1 MKSTL
6 IHGLVLA
13 TVLLVSSCDTE
24 SIRVSDTIS
33 TRQYSFSNYEA
44 LELSGDFNAFI
55 TFSET
60 EERIEIEANDNI
72 QSKIR
77 VSQDGNT
84 LKIRLENNVALRGN
98 ATMNAYITTRN
109 ISRYR
114 ISGDSSVEL
123 ENLLVANTVTVDV
136 LGDSSFY
143 GELDTNNLS
152 VDVKGDSVI
161 DVFGTA
167 GTANVDLSG
176 DSTIKDYDLAV
187 EDLTIDMSGDSSA
200 YLSVNGTID
209 IDASGDSALNYRGDA
224 EIIRQRLSGD
234 SRIQKRD

>member
-6 IHGLVLA
+6 IHGLILA

-44 LELSGDFNAFI
+44 LELSGDFNAFV

-84 LKIRLENNVALRGN
+84 LKIRLENNIALRGN
-98 ATMNAYITTRN
+98 TTMNAHITTRN

-114 ISGDSSVEL
+114 VSGDSSVEL

-136 LGDSSFY
+136 LGDSRFY

-152 VDVKGDSVI
+152 VDVKGDSVV

-176 DSTIKDYDLAV
+176 DGTIKDYDLAV

-224 EIIRQRLSGD
+224 EIIRQRLTGD

>member
-6 IHGLVLA
+6 IHGLLLA

-44 LELSGDFNAFI
+44 LELSGDFNAFV

-109 ISRYR
+109 VSRYR
-114 ISGDSSVEL
+114 VSGDSSVEL
-123 ENLLVANTVTVDV
+123 ENLLIANTVTVDL
-136 LGDSSFY
+136 LGDSRFY

-176 DSTIKDYDLAV
+176 DSTIKDYDLGV

>member
-6 IHGLVLA
+6 IHGLILA

-44 LELSGDFNAFI
+44 LELSGDFNAFV

-72 QSKIR
+72 QNKIR

-114 ISGDSSVEL
+114 VSGDSSVEL

-136 LGDSSFY
+136 LGDSRFY

-224 EIIRQRLSGD
+224 EIIRQRLTGD

>member
-6 IHGLVLA
+6 IHSLILA

-44 LELSGDFNAFI
+44 LELSGDFNAFV

-114 ISGDSSVEL
+114 VSGDSSVEL

-136 LGDSSFY
+136 LGDSRFY
-143 GELDTNNLS
+143 GEVDTNNLS

-176 DSTIKDYDLAV
+176 DSTIKDYDLVV

-224 EIIRQRLSGD
+224 EIIRQRLTGD

>member
-6 IHGLVLA
+6 IHGLILA

-44 LELSGDFNAFI
+44 LELSGDFNAFV

-77 VSQDGNT
+77 VSQDRNT

-114 ISGDSSVEL
+114 VSGDSSVEL
-123 ENLLVANTVTVDV
+123 GNLLVANTVTVDV
-136 LGDSSFY
+136 LGDSRFY

-234 SRIQKRD
+234 SRIQRRD